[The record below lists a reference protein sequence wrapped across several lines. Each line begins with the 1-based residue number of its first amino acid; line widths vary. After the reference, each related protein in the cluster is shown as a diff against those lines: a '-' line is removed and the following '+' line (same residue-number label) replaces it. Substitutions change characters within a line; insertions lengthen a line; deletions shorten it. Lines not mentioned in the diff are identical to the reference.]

1 MLFQSL
7 TVARRAKTELISIS
21 TQRKKYLIAKVVF
34 LRFCGHLFTTLIFAT
49 NQTLNATNAKIT
61 YLCNRFG
68 LLGQCFCGTLQ
79 NLCFPQFVFLFQ
91 CLTHTEKALNV
102 PLFAAPRKRARTG
115 FYYLCFIYQLF
126 TYHVK
131 RWRGLF
137 GARCGLLSPRDLS
150 PDTHRPSFFY
160 MRTGTYYGLLKIAVI
175 FTTSPKWH
183 CKGTNLFGMHQT
195 FIQKS
200 LYF

>member
-1 MLFQSL
+1 MEHC
-7 TVARRAKTELISIS
+7 KTFI
-21 TQRKKYLIAKVVF
+21 
-34 LRFCGHLFTTLIFAT
+34 
-49 NQTLNATNAKIT
+49 
-61 YLCNRFG
+61 
-68 LLGQCFCGTLQ
+68 
-79 NLCFPQFVFLFQ
+79 FPQFVYCFSVLR
-91 CLTHTEKALNV
+91 TPNKALIV

-160 MRTGTYYGLLKIAVI
+160 MRTGTYYGLLKSAVI

-183 CKGTNLFGMHQT
+183 CKGTKIFAIHQT
-195 FIQKS
+195 KNQKS
-200 LYF
+200 LFI

>member
-1 MLFQSL
+1 M
-7 TVARRAKTELISIS
+7 
-21 TQRKKYLIAKVVF
+21 
-34 LRFCGHLFTTLIFAT
+34 RFCSRFFTTLIFAT

-68 LLGQCFCGTLQ
+68 LIGAAFLRNTAKPLFFLIPFIVSVFNAHRKKRVKCSVIRRATETGAHR
-79 NLCFPQFVFLFQ
+79 FLF
-91 CLTHTEKALNV
+91 
-102 PLFAAPRKRARTG
+102 
-115 FYYLCFIYQLF
+115 LCFIYQLF

-137 GARCGLLSPRDLS
+137 GARCGLLSPWYVS
-150 PDTHRPSFFY
+150 STTHRLSFFY

-183 CKGTNLFGMHQT
+183 CKSTNIFGNHQT
-195 FIQKS
+195 KNQKS
-200 LYF
+200 LFI

>member
-1 MLFQSL
+1 MG
-7 TVARRAKTELISIS
+7 
-21 TQRKKYLIAKVVF
+21 QR
-34 LRFCGHLFTTLIFAT
+34 
-49 NQTLNATNAKIT
+49 
-61 YLCNRFG
+61 
-68 LLGQCFCGTLQ
+68 FCGTLQ
-79 NLCFPQFVFLFQ
+79 NLCFPQFVFVSVFNA
-91 CLTHTEKALNV
+91 HRKKRVNV

-137 GARCGLLSPRDLS
+137 GARCGLLSPWYVS
-150 PDTHRPSFFY
+150 STTHRLSFFY
-160 MRTGTYYGLLKIAVI
+160 MRTGTYYGLLKSAVI

-183 CKGTNLFGMHQT
+183 CKSTNIFGNHQT
-195 FIQKS
+195 KNQKY

>member
-1 MLFQSL
+1 MP
-7 TVARRAKTELISIS
+7 KTKTI
-21 TQRKKYLIAKVVF
+21 KKVVF
-34 LRFCGHLFTTLIFAT
+34 YYAPVSVAGTVFF
-49 NQTLNATNAKIT
+49 
-61 YLCNRFG
+61 NR
-68 LLGQCFCGTLQ
+68 TLQ
-79 NLCFPQFVFLFQ
+79 NYCFSSFRLLFQ
-91 CLTHTEKALNV
+91 CLTHTEKALIV

-160 MRTGTYYGLLKIAVI
+160 MRTGTYNVLTVAVPCAS
-175 FTTSPKWH
+175 FLNCAAKVQTYLETTKQ
-183 CKGTNLFGMHQT
+183 KTKNLCLFNVLQQIKLIYAV
-195 FIQKS
+195 FIHILSTK
-200 LYF
+200 LTKCAIYKANFFACRLIYTHIHTYII